1 MLNSLSRKRIRASWN
16 KYNLYNLVTWRK
28 TLRRGTLYQQK
39 FTAKQ
44 ESRSYHGEHLTETQ
58 FRNIFRGKLNGV
70 NPLESSKARKD
81 GSDKSNAE
89 IPWAMQTYVALER
102 RLDTALFRCMFA
114 SSTRQAAQFI
124 IRGAVQVNGVKIKQ
138 PGFALSPGDVL
149 SVNPEYVLTALGRK
163 KPSIQESV
171 TITNRVIT
179 RYNNYLA
186 RCKKSPEVMW
196 KLRERLKKRHSRNQK
211 AAKEAAKQRAAN
223 NRLQKQMNTEIDK
236 VTPATVL
243 ETILRNEGYYE
254 LNKTLPLKVSLGKS
268 LRVLGL
274 VTGRK
279 VDFNEQPA
287 DQKVES
293 TDTQTADKIDAQT
306 NQTVSESDNSAEASA
321 KTEASATEAPAKA
334 TTEIAVD
341 ESRIKTIK
349 ENFLSK
355 NPDGPSN
362 KSDVKKLLA
371 EITKDQ
377 QEDIRK
383 SYSLK
388 MKQTEGEAYDPT
400 WVDRLGEPLPLIEA
414 EAALEDINSVLPIR
428 LPFSTGKLYGL
439 ADSSKGYFTPWTPR
453 QLLAPFAILPHHLEI
468 SFKTCHAIYLRDPVA
483 RPGQSELISP
493 FPLDMHERA
502 HMFYD
507 NRKRKF

>member
-102 RLDTALFRCMFA
+102 RLDTALFRAMFA
-114 SSTRQAAQFI
+114 SSVRQAAQFI
-124 IRGAVQVNGVKIKQ
+124 IRGAVKVNGVKIKQ

-163 KPSIQESV
+163 KPSIKESV

-179 RYNNYLA
+179 RYNSYLA

-196 KLRERLKKRHSRNQK
+196 KLRERLKKRHGRNQK

-236 VTPATVL
+236 VTPASVL

-287 DQKVES
+287 AGAADSSASAPATSATPVADSGATVDAEANTDVS
-293 TDTQTADKIDAQT
+293 EPTDTAAPT
-306 NQTVSESDNSAEASA
+306 ES
-321 KTEASATEAPAKA
+321 KTEPV
-334 TTEIAVD
+334 VD
-341 ESRIKTIK
+341 ETRIKSIK
-349 ENFLSK
+349 ENYLSK

-388 MKQTEGEAYDPT
+388 MKQKEGEAYDPT
-400 WVDRLGEPLPLIEA
+400 WVERLGEALPLIDA
-414 EAALEDINSVLPIR
+414 EAAAEDVNSVLPVR

-439 ADSSKGYFTPWTPR
+439 ADSSKGYFTPWSPR
-453 QLLAPFAILPHHLEI
+453 QLIAPFAILPHHLEI